1 MPESSKPEPI
11 KPEPKKPKKR
21 RLPKQLKLELPP
33 DMVPL
38 YVNLVR
44 IAHSPSELVFDFS
57 RLLPGD
63 KSAAVLTRVLMS
75 PLSAKLLQRALAENL
90 AKYET
95 VFGEISVPKKKSLA
109 DYLFKPNPNEPE
121 TPEEKK

>member
-1 MPESSKPEPI
+1 MSEPSDPA
-11 KPEPKKPKKR
+11 KKKPKKR
-21 RLPKQLKLELPP
+21 PLPKQVKLELPP

-38 YVNLVR
+38 YANLVR

-63 KSAAVLTRVLMS
+63 KSASVLSRVLMS

-95 VFGEISVPKKKSLA
+95 VFGEISIPQKKSLA
-109 DYLFKPNPNEPE
+109 DYLFKPNPNDPE
-121 TPEEKK
+121 SPEEEK

>member
-1 MPESSKPEPI
+1 MTESSESV
-11 KPEPKKPKKR
+11 PKKSKKR
-21 RLPKQLKLELPP
+21 RLPKQVKLEIPP

-63 KSAAVLTRVLMS
+63 KSAAVLARVLMS

-95 VFGEISVPKKKSLA
+95 AFGEISIPQRKTLA
-109 DYLFKPNPNEPE
+109 DHLFLPIPPEPV
-121 TPEEKK
+121 

>member
-1 MPESSKPEPI
+1 MSEPSESAK
-11 KPEPKKPKKR
+11 KKPKKR
-21 RLPKQLKLELPP
+21 VLPKQVKLELPP

-38 YVNLVR
+38 YANLVR

-63 KSAAVLTRVLMS
+63 KSAVVLARVLMS

-95 VFGEISVPKKKSLA
+95 AFGEITIPQRKTLA
-109 DYLFKPNPNEPE
+109 DHLFLQIPPDPE
-121 TPEEKK
+121 SPEEEKK